1 LTRLEAVSARQD
13 EATPDPSAACRRK
26 ELAGQFVQVIERKN
40 KHPKVDLACDRPVRG
55 CRRAGG
61 GMANLVL
68 SKEGNRDMFGASS
81 IHKARD
87 LSPDLRRA
95 AEALLGRN
103 LQEDESI
110 SVRAFKGDT
119 VKEAP
124 TGEVRA
130 EAFRR
135 LRARIEQTAARAPG
149 VPEADIDA
157 LIDEAVD
164 HVRHHRG

>member
-1 LTRLEAVSARQD
+1 MY
-13 EATPDPSAACRRK
+13 
-26 ELAGQFVQVIERKN
+26 G
-40 KHPKVDLACDRPVRG
+40 
-55 CRRAGG
+55 
-61 GMANLVL
+61 AN
-68 SKEGNRDMFGASS
+68 S

-124 TGEVRA
+124 TGEARA

-135 LRARIEQTAARAPG
+135 LRARIEQSAARAPG

-164 HVRHHRG
+164 QVRHHRG